1 MAQPKPRSRRSHP
14 EVVRVRGATEE
25 VWESARR
32 EGRERGGGGRGR
44 RWARHL
50 CAGAVARLVLRGE
63 DVAPGLRE
71 QVLRP
76 AQRVQRAVL
85 RRRRHDAGAD
95 PEHDEERGRVDH
107 GSLAKRITRQ
117 RLRQPRCA
125 CRVSRGVHSIC
136 TEDSCTVAIAAAAI
150 VPEELISFEGE
161 RRNIPSQPQ
170 ARLLQQRQGGEAT
183 TPHHPAYPQL

>member
-1 MAQPKPRSRRSHP
+1 MAQPKPRSRRSHA
-14 EVVRVRGATEE
+14 EVVLVRYATEE
-25 VWESARR
+25 VWGSARR
-32 EGRERGGGGRGR
+32 EGRERGGGGRGQQ
-44 RWARHL
+44 WARHL
-50 CAGAVARLVLRGE
+50 CAGAVARLVLGGE

-76 AQRVQRAVL
+76 AERVQRAVL

-117 RLRQPRCA
+117 RLQ
-125 CRVSRGVHSIC
+125 VRGVHSIC

-150 VPEELISFEGE
+150 VPEELIGSSAILSQNPFAIFASKTSSF
-161 RRNIPSQPQ
+161 SDDD
-170 ARLLQQRQGGEAT
+170 
-183 TPHHPAYPQL
+183 